1 MIVGIILIAVAAIA
15 IGILAWKLHKRE
27 KTSQEEVINKPASE
41 PSNPPV
47 EVPKEDEKEPEK
59 PKEEEVQPKFKVGDF
74 VVSDYCMGRVVEIT
88 SDAYLLDTGQ
98 GIPFSCEHNAHIW
111 NINVA
116 KDGDILVCVEDK
128 RPFIFKGLL
137 DKFHPENP
145 VAYCGIVSRDL
156 FNISSGDGWW
166 TEDEVQPATKEQSDF
181 LFAKMKE
188 AGYMWDAEKKEL
200 EEIAKPQEPTPTE
213 EPKEEPKEEEP
224 KEEPVLQE
232 PAPVVK
238 ETPRK
243 AFSEC
248 LDAFKEY
255 VLIPD
260 CSVVKGFLEAIYME
274 ASYQFGLESCNGLPL
289 LYKKENFPNVY
300 DIYGGKR
307 DESAA
312 FNSMMGWMFALLL
325 MELKPKKRNQIGKI
339 GYELGGYNY
348 NSPTFGY
355 EFKSCPN
362 TARLV
367 GSMILAAMLG
377 KKNPDLRVMSA
388 EVVGTTYPSG
398 LSYYIDQGLSH
409 LKTSDDIQKNVVS
422 KSGFYLD
429 FRQFLPSSAGPY
441 DAKYKNRPANIM
453 SDAKDEYLNTEMDRK
468 IHEFI
473 VETYNL
479 DNPDPEI
486 HQRVVQAIADK
497 EQSVN
502 HLFGSNKK
510 VGEYEF
516 HCVFGKDTIGRKIKA
531 DGGVANLAWSIQAIA
546 TYFRLILQ
554 NKVDSP
560 AYYGRLRPGCDW
572 TEEKKKNSST
582 DDRRN
587 ILVDITIEDN
597 DGEKESS
604 FGYYNSDGIWVHT
617 QVERDKFAEEQ
628 KNHLG
633 ANSYPS
639 GHSSGI
645 WCVAMTLA
653 ELMPDKADLIMKEA
667 NEFAVNRTVTRFHW
681 TSDTIFGRV
690 LGSVANAMCHA
701 TTDYTTLLK
710 IARKEIS

>member
-1 MIVGIILIAVAAIA
+1 MIVGIILIALAAIA
-15 IGILAWKLHKRE
+15 IGILAFMLHKKE
-27 KTSQEEVINKPASE
+27 KASQEEVINKPVSE

-47 EVPKEDEKEPEK
+47 EVPKEDEKEAEK
-59 PKEEEVQPKFKVGDF
+59 PKEEEAQPKFKVGDF
-74 VVSDYCMGRVVEIT
+74 VVSDYCMGRVVDIT

-111 NINVA
+111 NIHDA
-116 KDGDILVCVEDK
+116 KDGDILVCGKDK
-128 RPFIFKGLL
+128 MPFIFKGLL

-145 VAYCGIVSRDL
+145 VAYCGIDSRDI
-156 FNISSGDGWW
+156 FTISPGDGRW
-166 TEDEVQPATKEQSDF
+166 TDDEVQPANKEQIDF

-200 EEIAKPQEPTPTE
+200 EEIAKPQESTPTE
-213 EPKEEPKEEEP
+213 EPKEEQKD
-224 KEEPVLQE
+224 EEPVLQE
-232 PAPVVK
+232 PAPTIK
-238 ETPRK
+238 ETHQK
-243 AFSEC
+243 LLGECIAAFGEFVS
-248 LDAFKEY
+248 
-255 VLIPD
+255 VPD
-260 CSVVKGFLEAIYME
+260 GGMTYKFLESLYNE
-274 ASYQFGLESCNGLPL
+274 AQGQFNRVSYNELPI
-289 LYKKENFPNVY
+289 LYRKTNFPNVY
-300 DIYGGKR
+300 DIYGTKR
-307 DESAA
+307 DEGAA

-367 GSMILAAMLG
+367 GSMVLAAMLG
-377 KKNPDLRVMSA
+377 KKNPDLKAMSN
-388 EVVGTTYPSG
+388 EVGGTTCPNG
-398 LSYYIDQGLSH
+398 LSYYLDQGLNH
-409 LKTSDDIQKNVVS
+409 LKTADDIQKNVVS
-422 KSGFYLD
+422 KSGFYVD
-429 FRQFLPSSAGPY
+429 FRQFMPSSAGPY
-441 DAKYKNRPANIM
+441 DKNFKSRPANIM
-453 SDAKDEYLNTEMDRK
+453 SDEKDEYLNTKMDRD

-473 VETYNL
+473 IETFNL
-479 DNPDPEI
+479 GATDPAI

-516 HCVFGKDTIGRKIKA
+516 HCVFGKDTIGRKIKT

-546 TYFRLILQ
+546 TYFRLVLQ

-604 FGYYNSDGIWVHT
+604 YGYYNDEGIWVHT
-617 QVERDKFAEEQ
+617 QVEASKFAEEQ

-639 GHSSGI
+639 GHSAGI
-645 WCVAMTLA
+645 WCVGMMLA
-653 ELMPDKADLIMKEA
+653 ELMPDKADLIMIA
-667 NEFAVNRTVTRFHW
+667 CNQFAENRTITRFHYK
-681 TSDTIFGRV
+681 SDTIIGRI

>member
-1 MIVGIILIAVAAIA
+1 MGIAILIIFALVIAGAVVWFFI
-15 IGILAWKLHKRE
+15 KNRKEEPSVQPE
-27 KTSQEEVINKPASE
+27 KPSEPASE

-111 NINVA
+111 NIHDA

-145 VAYCGIVSRDL
+145 VAYCGIDSRGI
-156 FNISSGDGWW
+156 FTISSGDGWW
-166 TEDEVQPATKEQSDF
+166 TEDEVQPATKGQSDF

-213 EPKEEPKEEEP
+213 EPKEEQKD
-224 KEEPVLQE
+224 EEPVLQE
-232 PAPVVK
+232 PAPTIK
-238 ETPRK
+238 ETPK
-243 AFSEC
+243 KLLGEC

-255 VLIPD
+255 VSIFD
-260 CSVVKGFLEAIYME
+260 GSVVKGFLEDIYME
-274 ASYQFGLESCNGLPL
+274 ATYQFELESCNGLPL

-300 DIYGGKR
+300 DIYGNKK
-307 DESAA
+307 DEGAA

-339 GYELGGYNY
+339 GYELGGYDY

-367 GSMILAAMLG
+367 GSMVLAAMLG
-377 KKNPDLRVMSA
+377 KKSPDLKVMSN
-388 EVVGTTYPSG
+388 EVGGTTYPNG
-398 LSYYIDQGLSH
+398 LSYYLDQGLSH
-409 LKTSDDIQKNVVS
+409 LKTADDIQKNVVS
-422 KSGFYLD
+422 KSGFYVD
-429 FRQFLPSSAGPY
+429 FRQFMPSSAGPY
-441 DAKYKNRPANIM
+441 DKNYKSRPANIM
-453 SDAKDEYLNTEMDRK
+453 VDEKDEYSNLQMDRD

-473 VETYNL
+473 VKTFNL
-479 DNPDPEI
+479 DATDPAI

-510 VGEYEF
+510 VGEYQF
-516 HCVFGKDTIGRKIKA
+516 HCVFGKDTIGKKIKP

-546 TYFRLILQ
+546 TYFRLVLQ

-572 TEEKKKNSST
+572 HEEKKKNSST

-645 WCVAMTLA
+645 WCVGLMLA
-653 ELMPDKADLIMKEA
+653 ELMPDKTDLIMIA
-667 NEFAVNRTVTRFHW
+667 CNQFAENRTITRFHYK
-681 TSDTIFGRV
+681 SDTIVGRI
-690 LGSVANAMCHA
+690 LGSVANMMCHA
-701 TTDYTTLLK
+701 TTDYATLLK
-710 IARKEIS
+710 IAKKEV

>member
-1 MIVGIILIAVAAIA
+1 MIVGIIIIAVAVVA
-15 IGILAWKLHKRE
+15 IGILAWKLHKKE
-27 KTSQEEVINKPASE
+27 SSQEEVINKPVSQ
-41 PSNPPV
+41 PTPV

-59 PKEEEVQPKFKVGDF
+59 PKEEEAQPKFNVGDL
-74 VVSDYCMGRVVEIT
+74 VVSGYCMGRVVEIT

-111 NINVA
+111 NIHDA
-116 KDGDILVCVEDK
+116 KDGDILVCGEDK

-145 VAYCGIVSRDL
+145 VAYCGIDSMGI
-156 FNISSGDGWW
+156 FTISSGDGWW
-166 TEDEVQPATKEQSDF
+166 TGEEVMPANKEQTEY
-181 LFAKMKE
+181 LFKKIKE
-188 AGYMWDAEKKEL
+188 AGYEWNPDTKEL
-200 EEIAKPQEPTPTE
+200 KEIAKPQEPTPTE
-213 EPKEEPKEEEP
+213 EPKEEPILGIPEKKTEEKSFKE
-224 KEEPVLQE
+224 
-232 PAPVVK
+232 
-238 ETPRK
+238 
-243 AFSEC
+243 C
-248 LDAFKEY
+248 IDAFYAY
-255 VLIPD
+255 VIIPED
-260 CSVVKGFLEAIYME
+260 GTTDKFLKALYLEA
-274 ASYQFGLESCNGLPL
+274 SSQFELESYYQLPL
-289 LYKKENFPNVY
+289 LYKKENFPNVCN
-300 DIYGGKR
+300 IYGGKR
-307 DESAA
+307 DEGAA

-339 GYELGGYNY
+339 GYELGGYDY
-348 NSPTFGY
+348 SSPTFGY

-367 GSMILAAMLG
+367 GSMVLAAMLG
-377 KKNPDLRVMSA
+377 KKNPDLKAMSN
-388 EVVGTTYPSG
+388 EIGGTTYPNG
-398 LSYYIDQGLSH
+398 LSYYLDQGLSH
-409 LKTSDDIQKNVVS
+409 LKTADDIQKNVVS
-422 KSGFYLD
+422 KSGFYVD
-429 FRQFLPSSAGPY
+429 FRQFMPSSAGPY
-441 DAKYKNRPANIM
+441 DKNYMSRPANIM
-453 SDAKDEYLNTEMDRK
+453 SDEKDEYSNLQMDRD
-468 IHEFI
+468 IHEYI
-473 VETYNL
+473 VKTFNL
-479 DNPDPEI
+479 DATDPEI

-516 HCVFGKDTIGRKIKA
+516 HPVFGKDTIGKKLKT

-546 TYFRLILQ
+546 TYFRLVLQ

-604 FGYYNSDGIWVHT
+604 FGYYNSDGIWVHS
-617 QVERDKFAEEQ
+617 QVEKDKFAEEQ

-645 WCVAMTLA
+645 WCVAMMLT

-667 NEFAVNRTVTRFHW
+667 NEFSVNRTVTRFHW
-681 TSDTIFGRV
+681 TSDTILGRV
-690 LGSVANAMCHA
+690 LGSVANMLCHA
-701 TTDYTTLLK
+701 TVDYATLLK
-710 IARKEIS
+710 IAKKEV